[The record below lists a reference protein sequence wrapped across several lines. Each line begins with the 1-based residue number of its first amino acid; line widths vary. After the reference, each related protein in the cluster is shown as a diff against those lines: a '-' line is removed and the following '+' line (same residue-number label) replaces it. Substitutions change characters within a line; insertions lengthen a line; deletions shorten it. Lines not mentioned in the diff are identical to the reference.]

1 MRRLAHTLNVSVPVI
16 KHIPFPPRMLLACKY
31 MGSGTLA
38 LYVGIYDT
46 VSVYKEDSVMSELAT
61 RYVVVETKRRRI
73 IELRM
78 AFMEERVYLCLG
90 HIKIM

>member
-1 MRRLAHTLNVSVPVI
+1 
-16 KHIPFPPRMLLACKY
+16 MLLACKY

-38 LYVGIYDT
+38 LCVGIYNA